1 MKGVAERLKIDY
13 SRFIEVEVF
22 TKFGAHL
29 EEETLSLIRRGER
42 LREIMKQPRFQ
53 PFSLEQQVLSI
64 LVLESGRLDAID
76 TGSVSGVCGEILA
89 RTGKEFPELMER
101 IREDGVLGHDDMNKI
116 RDFIGRTEIG
126 T

>member
-1 MKGVAERLKIDY
+1 
-13 SRFIEVEVF
+13 VEVF

-64 LVLESGRLDAID
+64 LVLESGRLDAMD
-76 TGSVSGVCGEILA
+76 TGLVSGVCGEILA

-101 IREDGVLGHDDMNKI
+101 IREDGVLGQDDMNKI
-116 RDFIGRTEIG
+116 RDFIGRTEIR